1 MPLKDQIRLVFH
13 AVLSGSKDV
22 PRYIVAYHY
31 TRAIIYKGKP
41 LYVSFYGILIE
52 IQKQSLVFCSVGLG
66 PSRSLTRL
74 LSGRT
79 KMMRAALGPVRKR
92 PGLFRAGRGG
102 SARPEKARTNTSILI
117 I

>member
-66 PSRSLTRL
+66 TDQDDAGCFGVGPKTAWDI
-74 LSGRT
+74 SGQLESST
-79 KMMRAALGPVRKR
+79 VQDLLGPKK
-92 PGLFRAGRGG
+92 PGP
-102 SARPEKARTNTSILI
+102 ARDQH
-117 I
+117 